1 MGGIACV
8 HRGAGAAAGRARR
21 RADAADHRRRRR
33 ARAVGDRARAGL
45 APRPATGRV
54 EAGFRAGVVDRDRS
68 RGLVWRQPFARQR
81 AHWRVAGRTGA
92 AGGVSWP
99 ATATGEV
106 LKDHRCSGVA
116 ARRRS
121 HLILLMR
128 RKSSSIRDCQPGP
141 LALYASSTFPESRR
155 ETSTLVGALFGPRPL
170 RIEAA
175 SSGRASAKGFA
186 FAKSFLVH
194 SG

>member
-1 MGGIACV
+1 MGRIACV

-21 RADAADHRRRRR
+21 RSDAADHRR
-33 ARAVGDRARAGL
+33 
-45 APRPATGRV
+45 
-54 EAGFRAGVVDRDRS
+54 S
-68 RGLVWRQPFARQR
+68 RGALRRQPFARQR
-81 AHWRVAGRTGA
+81 AHWRFAGRTGV
-92 AGGVSWP
+92 AGGVNWWWP
-99 ATATGEV
+99 TTGTGEV
-106 LKDHRCSGVA
+106 LKHHRCSGGA

-128 RKSSSIRDCQPGP
+128 RKSASMRDCQPGP

-155 ETSTLVGALFGPRPL
+155 ETSIFDGALFGPRPL

-186 FAKSFLVH
+186 FAKSLLVH
-194 SG
+194 SGLSLTSRRSRALKPFFVFGIELPFLFA